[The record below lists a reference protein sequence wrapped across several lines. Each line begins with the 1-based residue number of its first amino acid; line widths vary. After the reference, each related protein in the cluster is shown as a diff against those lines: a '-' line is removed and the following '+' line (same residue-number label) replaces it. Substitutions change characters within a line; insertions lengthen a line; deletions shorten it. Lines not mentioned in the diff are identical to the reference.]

1 MDMLDQAQDA
11 AEFLR
16 EIDLINESE
25 RHERELAAI
34 GACHNC
40 EASVPPGARFC
51 DRDCRDD
58 YEKRRATAR
67 RLGH

>member
-1 MDMLDQAQDA
+1 MDALDRAQDT
-11 AEFLR
+11 AEYLR

-25 RHERELAAI
+25 RHEAALAAI
-34 GACHNC
+34 GQCHNC

-58 YEKRRATAR
+58 FDKRRATAK
-67 RLGH
+67 RLGR